1 MAAHAKLPNLAMYT
15 ASTHIEE
22 QCEYSLYSIPSIAP
36 VEFKWSWQKTKPE
49 RKKRKTASLE
59 AKIIKTNKYHNVKE
73 THWKKQLC
81 LKSLQYTAHGN
92 IPPHVEFKN
101 KIKTIKHTAEGAY
114 VLALTKFHYH
124 CLEKQEVKQE

>member
-15 ASTHIEE
+15 ASTNIEE

-49 RKKRKTASLE
+49 K
-59 AKIIKTNKYHNVKE
+59 KIIKTNKYHNVKE

-114 VLALTKFHYH
+114 VLTLTKFH
-124 CLEKQEVKQE
+124 